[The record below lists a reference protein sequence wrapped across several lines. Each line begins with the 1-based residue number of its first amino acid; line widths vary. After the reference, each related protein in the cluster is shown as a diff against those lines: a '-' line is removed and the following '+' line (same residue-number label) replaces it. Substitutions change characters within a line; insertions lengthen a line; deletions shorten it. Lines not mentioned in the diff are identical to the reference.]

1 MAGPPDPDQ
10 IGRYR
15 IDGTIGRGAMGVIYR
30 AHDPMIDRAVALK
43 LVRTDLLEGADRADF
58 IVRFQRE
65 AQAAARCAHPNIV
78 AVYDFATHEGNPFI
92 AMEFV
97 EGWSLAQLIAR
108 ARPSLDRT
116 VSIVRQILDALAVA
130 HAQGVVH
137 RDIKPANIL
146 VAAGDRVKVTDFG
159 ISRMGGSE
167 LTQSG
172 AMIGTPSYMSPEQ
185 CRGDPVDFRS
195 DLFSTGALLYEMLA
209 GERPFPGDN
218 LNQIT
223 YRLVHEP
230 APPLAVKAPEMP
242 AALQGVLDRA
252 LAKLP
257 DGRFG
262 SAVEMA
268 DALGIAAGAAPG
280 PAGRSAATVVT
291 RRAASAAPPP
301 PGTEPGGPDVARIE
315 RKLVE
320 YVGPIG
326 HYLVR
331 EAIGKAAS
339 LDDLC
344 HTLSGSIDRPDNRDK
359 FLREVLSGS
368 HGGTGVVAPP
378 AARTAAGASTGWA
391 VAGSGV
397 AGRAAPAA
405 AVSTGVSSVGGS
417 SGAAGSTAI
426 SDAEIERV
434 QRELTRHMGPIAR
447 VMVRRA
453 LASATTPDQL
463 WQTLAAQIERQ
474 PDRDAFLRGRGK

>member
-1 MAGPPDPDQ
+1 MSGPSDPAE

-15 IDGTIGRGAMGVIYR
+15 IDGVIGRGAMGIIYR

-58 IVRFQRE
+58 IERFQRE
-65 AQAAARCAHPNIV
+65 ARAAARCAHPNIV

-97 EGWSLAQLIAR
+97 EGWSVAQLLAR
-108 ARPSLDRT
+108 ARPSPDRT
-116 VSIVRQILDALAVA
+116 VFIVRQILDALAVA

-195 DLFSTGALLYEMLA
+195 DLFSTGALLYEMLT

-223 YRLVHEP
+223 WRLVNEP
-230 APPLAVKAPEMP
+230 APPLALKAPGLR
-242 AALQGVLDRA
+242 AGLQGVVDRA

-262 SAVEMA
+262 SAADMA
-268 DALGIAAGAAPG
+268 AALAAAAGAAPD
-280 PAGRSAATVVT
+280 PMARPAATVVT
-291 RRAASAAPPP
+291 RRAASAPPPP

-344 HTLSGSIDRPDNRDK
+344 HTLSGSIERPDNRDK

-368 HGGTGVVAPP
+368 HGGTSLVAPP

-397 AGRAAPAA
+397 ASRAAASASLAA
-405 AVSTGVSSVGGS
+405 SSAGGS

-426 SDAEIERV
+426 SDAEIERA
-434 QRELTRHMGPIAR
+434 QRELTRHMGPIAK
-447 VMVRRA
+447 VMVKRA

-463 WQTLAAQIERQ
+463 LQTLAAHIER
-474 PDRDAFLRGRGK
+474 PADREAFLRSRGK